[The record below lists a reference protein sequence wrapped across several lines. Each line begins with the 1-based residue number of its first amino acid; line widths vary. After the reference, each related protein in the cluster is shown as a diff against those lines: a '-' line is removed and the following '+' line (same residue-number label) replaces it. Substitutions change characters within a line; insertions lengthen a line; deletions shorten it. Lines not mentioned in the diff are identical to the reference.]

1 MGNLSKK
8 VGRRIKPLRESLK
21 IKQFE
26 LAEML
31 DMEPSNL
38 TRIESGYQMP
48 KEENL
53 VKIAGILGVK
63 EKDLFDFGEEQ
74 NKEELIQ
81 KINSL
86 LEQCDKPELEYIY
99 NSIRQLR
106 IITG

>member
-8 VGRRIKPLRESLK
+8 VGRRIKQLRESLK

-74 NKEELIQ
+74 NKEELI
-81 KINSL
+81 L

>member
-8 VGRRIKPLRESLK
+8 VGRRIKQLRESLK

-63 EKDLFDFGEEQ
+63 KKICLISEKSRTKR
-74 NKEELIQ
+74 N
-81 KINSL
+81 
-86 LEQCDKPELEYIY
+86 
-99 NSIRQLR
+99 
-106 IITG
+106 

>member
-8 VGRRIKPLRESLK
+8 VGRRIKQLRESLK

-86 LEQCDKPELEYIY
+86 LEQFDKPELEYIY

>member
-8 VGRRIKPLRESLK
+8 VGRRIKQLRESLK

-86 LEQCDKPELEYIY
+86 LEQCDKLELEYIY